1 MNELS
6 AVVSDASMMVV
17 GERRRR
23 GRPRVTPGDSSRVS
37 VRIWSEHHDALIRK
51 ANEHRMSFPDYVR
64 KVLAEAAARRR
75 G

>member
-1 MNELS
+1 MSEPITHEPQVLS
-6 AVVSDASMMVV
+6 F
-17 GERRRR
+17 GGRGRQR

-51 ANEHRMSFPDYVR
+51 ANEKRIPFPEYVR
-64 KVLAEAAARRR
+64 AILADAAKRR